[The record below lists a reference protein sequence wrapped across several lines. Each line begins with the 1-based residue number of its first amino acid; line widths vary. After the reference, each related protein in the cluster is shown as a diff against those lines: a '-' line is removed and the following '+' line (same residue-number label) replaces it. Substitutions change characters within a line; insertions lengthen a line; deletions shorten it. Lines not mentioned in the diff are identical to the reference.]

1 MRAIIFANGI
11 LEKWPAGFELAPTT
25 DLIIAADGGTHHC
38 LARGVSP
45 HVVVGDLDSLEPET
59 LADLESKGVEIKAY
73 PPRKDETDLE
83 LALQE
88 ALDRKASE
96 IIILGALGKRWDMTL
111 ANVLVLTAPFLKD
124 VRTRIMDGRQEITC
138 LAGGQKAVFSGRPG
152 DVLSLAPLHGS
163 ADGIT
168 LSGLEYPLEK
178 ATLPLGSTRGISNVF
193 AGRIAAV
200 ELRSGCLL
208 VCIARLPERDS

>member
-73 PPRKDETDLE
+73 PPRKDKTDLE

-96 IIILGALGKRWDMTL
+96 IIILGALGNRWDMTL

-138 LAGGQKAVFSGRPG
+138 LAGGQEAVFSGRPG

-193 AGRIAAV
+193 AGRIATV